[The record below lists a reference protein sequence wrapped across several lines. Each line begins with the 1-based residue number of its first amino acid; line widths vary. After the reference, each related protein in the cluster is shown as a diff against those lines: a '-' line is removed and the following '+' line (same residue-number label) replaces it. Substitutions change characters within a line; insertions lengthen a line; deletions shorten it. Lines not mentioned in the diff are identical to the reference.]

1 LLAIGR
7 LHQRRRAHAAM
18 RVSGGRQSRQFQ
30 ENLRA
35 WPEGDRSSRATGSP
49 PVRLI
54 VATASSFVL
63 ADASVPCA
71 RFG

>member
-1 LLAIGR
+1 
-7 LHQRRRAHAAM
+7 M

-54 VATASSFVL
+54 VATVSSFVL
-63 ADASVPCA
+63 ADASVSIGVELCPSI
-71 RFG
+71 GVQD